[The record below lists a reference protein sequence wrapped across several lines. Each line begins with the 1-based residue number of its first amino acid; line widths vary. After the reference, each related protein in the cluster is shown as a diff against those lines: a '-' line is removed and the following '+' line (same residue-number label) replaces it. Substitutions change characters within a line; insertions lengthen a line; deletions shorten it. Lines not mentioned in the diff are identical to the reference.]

1 MIPSYILRL
10 DKMPYTINRK
20 IDRKALPIPQSNH
33 KDENSKVN
41 IATLNSNEDKLIQIW
56 KNILKVDNIT
66 IDDNF
71 FDIGGDSVSAI
82 SMQLEAIKYNLD
94 FEYADI
100 FNYPTIRQL
109 AKKLPSPEKSFMDN
123 YNYDTINKVLSRN
136 TFENISKVKK
146 YNVKN
151 VLLIGGTGYLGSHI
165 IDSFIKNESGT
176 IYCLIREKN
185 NQNPIAR
192 LHSILHFYFGD
203 KYDNE
208 INNRIKVLAGDIVKP
223 NLGLSDEDYNIIKN
237 DINVIINSGAI
248 VKHYGLKQQFEDIN
262 VIGTQNVVDLCKKEN
277 KRLLHVSTMSVSGF
291 GEKENNSELLDTNKI
306 DFCEQNLFVGQSI
319 KGIYT
324 STKYKAEVLI
334 LEEIS
339 KGLDAQILRIG
350 NITNRYSDGVFQK
363 NIENNAFA
371 NRIKSF
377 VDIGA
382 FPEYALDHEIELT
395 PVDLCADCIIKILEH
410 SSKCNMFHLY
420 NPNLL
425 SVKLLYNVLKKEF
438 GINLSP
444 LSNRLFSYLITGIL
458 QDEKNKKILSGI
470 IYDLDNNK
478 NLIYTSKIR
487 LNANFTNSY
496 LNKIGFHW
504 KKIDEDYIV
513 KYMNYFKKIKFI
525 NLDKE

>member
-1 MIPSYILRL
+1 M
-10 DKMPYTINRK
+10 
-20 IDRKALPIPQSNH
+20 
-33 KDENSKVN
+33 
-41 IATLNSNEDKLIQIW
+41 
-56 KNILKVDNIT
+56 
-66 IDDNF
+66 
-71 FDIGGDSVSAI
+71 
-82 SMQLEAIKYNLD
+82 
-94 FEYADI
+94 
-100 FNYPTIRQL
+100 
-109 AKKLPSPEKSFMDN
+109 
-123 YNYDTINKVLSRN
+123 
-136 TFENISKVKK
+136 
-146 YNVKN
+146 
-151 VLLIGGTGYLGSHI
+151 
-165 IDSFIKNESGT
+165 
-176 IYCLIREKN
+176 
-185 NQNPIAR
+185 
-192 LHSILHFYFGD
+192 
-203 KYDNE
+203 
-208 INNRIKVLAGDIVKP
+208 
-223 NLGLSDEDYNIIKN
+223 
-237 DINVIINSGAI
+237 IINSGAI